1 MVKHLKNT
9 KDDLHLL
16 DIFLKDAGTSLN
28 TFRYFGKR
36 PLEEIESHRYTIL
49 VLDDA
54 HVPVAYGHLDA
65 KDGIVW
71 LGICVSEQQ
80 VGKGYGKIIM
90 TDLLNWADSEG
101 ISELTLQVDK
111 VNVNA
116 VSLYKKFNFITFKEK
131 DGLYLIMKRTKNAG

>member
-36 PLEEIESHRYTIL
+36 SLEVVESHRYTIL
-49 VLDDA
+49 ILNDA
-54 HVPVAYGHLDA
+54 HVPVAYGHLDS
-65 KDGIVW
+65 KDDIVW
-71 LGICVSEQQ
+71 LGICVSEHQ

-90 TDLLNWADSEG
+90 TDLLNRADAEG
-101 ISELTLQVDK
+101 ILEITLQVDK
-111 VNVNA
+111 ANISAVN
-116 VSLYKKFNFITFKEK
+116 LYKKFNFITCDEK
-131 DGLYLIMKRTKNAG
+131 DGLYLIMKRSKNGN